1 MSDQNHK
8 PQNHKTT
15 KRLMTAAN
23 HNPDW
28 TLWLRTINHGAR
40 RRIPRLPEKNPA
52 RREASKRP
60 ISTVA
65 NLTRW
70 LTSAK
75 AAKTSP

>member
-8 PQNHKTT
+8 PQNHKAPHDGSESQPG
-15 KRLMTAAN
+15 LDALA
-23 HNPDW
+23 PDDQSC
-28 TLWLRTINHGAR
+28 AR